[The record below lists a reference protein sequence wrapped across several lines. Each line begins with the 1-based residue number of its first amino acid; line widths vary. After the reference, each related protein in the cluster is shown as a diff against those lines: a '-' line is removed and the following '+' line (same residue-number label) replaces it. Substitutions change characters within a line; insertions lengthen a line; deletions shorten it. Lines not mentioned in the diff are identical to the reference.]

1 MNAATANYRWR
12 QAKNWVML
20 GLCGLSAIIV
30 MVPLFLIISYLVI
43 KGVGS
48 INIQLFT
55 HLPKPVGE
63 AGGGMGNAILGT
75 LLLLSIAVGIGVP
88 IGIMSGLYLAEYGES
103 KFAGIARFL
112 IETLNATPSIVVGIF
127 AYTMVVV
134 PMGGFS
140 ALAGGAALAV
150 MMIPTVARAT
160 EEVVGTVPQSLRE
173 AALALGVSSWRTTW
187 SIVLRTAAPGIVT
200 GVMLA
205 LSRVAGETAPLLF
218 TAFNNR
224 NWSISAV
231 QPISSL
237 PVQIFSYAIS
247 PYEEWH
253 RQAWAAGLVL
263 ISIIFIIS
271 LLARLIVRQPKGY
284 RSH

>member
-1 MNAATANYRWR
+1 MNVSTANYRWR
-12 QAKNWVML
+12 QVKNLVML
-20 GLCGLSAIIV
+20 SLCGLAAAIVI
-30 MVPLFLIISYLVI
+30 VPLLLIISYLVI

-48 INIQLFT
+48 VNLQLFT
-55 HLPKPVGE
+55 ELPKPVGE
-63 AGGGMGNAILGT
+63 VGGGMGNAIIGT

-88 IGIMSGLYLAEYGES
+88 IGIMSGLYLGEYGES
-103 KFAGIARFL
+103 KFATVARFL

-127 AYTMVVV
+127 AYTMVVM

-140 ALAGGAALAV
+140 ALAGGVALAI
-150 MMIPTVARAT
+150 MMVPTVARAT

-224 NWSISAV
+224 NWSISATE
-231 QPISSL
+231 PISSL

-263 ISIIFIIS
+263 IGIIFIIS
-271 LLARLIVRQPKGY
+271 LLARFIVRQPKGS
-284 RSH
+284 RH